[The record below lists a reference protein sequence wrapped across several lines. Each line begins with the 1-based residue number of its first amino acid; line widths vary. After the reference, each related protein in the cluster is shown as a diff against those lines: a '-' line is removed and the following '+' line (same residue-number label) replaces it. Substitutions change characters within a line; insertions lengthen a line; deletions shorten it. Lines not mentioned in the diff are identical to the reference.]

1 MHYLTIAVF
10 VAVIILMFYFYFKLK
25 KLVMQDLM
33 TGVKNRNAFEMYV
46 NKLTQKS
53 KIENDLWLIIYD
65 LDNLGEINLRGG
77 HSLGDASLMRIGDI
91 MKSTFCD
98 RRFSIF
104 RIGGDEF
111 IVIAKRITEKEIR
124 ERIARMDEKCG
135 EYNVSKGY
143 AKIEAGA
150 KHPFHAAFIEADKML
165 YAEKEKKKSLP
176 LYDNI

>member
-46 NKLTQKS
+46 NKLTQKTR
-53 KIENDLWLIIYD
+53 IENDLWLIIYD

-111 IVIAKRITEKEIR
+111 IVIAKGTEQDEIL
-124 ERIARMDEKCG
+124 EKIAKIDDMCG

-143 AKIEAGA
+143 AKIDTVA
-150 KHPFHAAFIEADKML
+150 KHPFHSAFAEAYKML
-165 YAEKEKKKSLP
+165 YAEKGRKKSLP
-176 LYDNI
+176 LYNV